1 MSFISLFISCRE
13 ICHNIQVSNTGFL
26 SILIIAIGLSADC
39 FAVALGASIAR
50 KDLQTWQGLRV
61 ALAFGL
67 FQSAMTI
74 IGWLAGRT
82 IIDLISAY
90 DHWLAFGLLLF
101 VGGRMIWESFHEKEG
116 GEAKKTDITRWLV
129 LLTLSVATSLDALA
143 VGLSFA
149 FLDVNLAMAGVTI
162 GLAAFIITIFG
173 FLAGKKLGELVGKRA
188 EIIGGIILIL
198 IGLRILLEHLMA

>member
-1 MSFISLFISCRE
+1 MSNS
-13 ICHNIQVSNTGFL
+13 GFL
-26 SILIIAIGLSADC
+26 SILVIAIGLSADC

-50 KDLQTWQGLRV
+50 KNLRTWQGLRV

-67 FQSAMTI
+67 FQSGMII

-82 IIDLISAY
+82 VINLISAY

-101 VGGRMIWESFHEKEG
+101 VGGRMIWESFHEKDGRESRV
-116 GEAKKTDITRWLV
+116 DITRWFV
-129 LLTLSVATSLDALA
+129 LFTLSVATSLDALA

-149 FLDVNLAMAGVTI
+149 FLDVNLALASVTI
-162 GLAAFIITIFG
+162 GLVAFIITIFG

-188 EIIGGIILIL
+188 EIVGGIILIL
-198 IGLRILLEHLMA
+198 IGIRILLEHLLA